1 MKNRRKAVQPFEIK
15 KRKIDIS
22 RNYEANGFEKNQR
35 KFENFST
42 LISKKSS
49 VALQQAPGLKGRLPD
64 FIRVSTFTNPIEPV
78 RYGFTVEVPAFLVSP
93 TYDFHSHFSKSFTK
107 S

>member
-15 KRKIDIS
+15 KRKIDIF

-35 KFENFST
+35 KFENFSI
-42 LISKKSS
+42 LISKKSILHENLTTAI
-49 VALQQAPGLKGRLPD
+49 ALGMLSLIVFVIVLFFD
-64 FIRVSTFTNPIEPV
+64 
-78 RYGFTVEVPAFLVSP
+78 
-93 TYDFHSHFSKSFTK
+93 KSQGG

>member
-42 LISKKSS
+42 LISKKSMRS
-49 VALQQAPGLKGRLPD
+49 LRIGHFLQIRSCLLEQTLIDLSSMTQ
-64 FIRVSTFTNPIEPV
+64 FIEDL
-78 RYGFTVEVPAFLVSP
+78 Y
-93 TYDFHSHFSKSFTK
+93 H
-107 S
+107 

>member
-49 VALQQAPGLKGRLPD
+49 NSIDYSLRHCAIAKSLDPSFQFELACVDRRLQT
-64 FIRVSTFTNPIEPV
+64 VSVIDDIQQIGAVFFAHV
-78 RYGFTVEVPAFLVSP
+78 L
-93 TYDFHSHFSKSFTK
+93 D
-107 S
+107 